1 MKKKLLV
8 VLISA
13 IVGLQLVGCGSSND
27 SSNKTTSDN
36 KPATTTE
43 SKSKVVVDDDSLVNE
58 VSEVYLDVREEYL
71 EVLQNKQMNEWNE
84 EKADALKDLKEIKAM
99 TPESDKNINQAI
111 ADIEQL
117 IDKYQNSLDGKGADP
132 TGIQNLESQIKQLLF
147 DK

>member
-8 VLISA
+8 VIISA
-13 IVGLQLVGCGSSND
+13 IMGLQLVGFGSSND

-36 KPATTTE
+36 KPAATTE
-43 SKSKVVVDDDSLVNE
+43 NKSKVVDDDSLVNE
-58 VSEVYLDVREEYL
+58 VAEVYLDLREEYL
-71 EVLQNKQMNEWNE
+71 EVLENKQMNEWNE
-84 EKADALKDLKEIKAM
+84 EKEDALKDLKEIKAM

-111 ADIEQL
+111 SDIEQL

-132 TGIQNLESQIKQLLF
+132 TGIQNLEAQIKQLLF

>member
-8 VLISA
+8 VIISA
-13 IVGLQLVGCGSSND
+13 IMGLQLVGCGSSND

-36 KPATTTE
+36 KPAATTE
-43 SKSKVVVDDDSLVNE
+43 NKSKVVDDDSLVNE
-58 VSEVYLDVREEYL
+58 VSEVYLDIREEYL

-117 IDKYQNSLDGKGADP
+117 IDKYQNSLDGKGADS
-132 TGIQNLESQIKQLLF
+132 TGIQNLEAQIKQLLF

>member
-8 VLISA
+8 VIISA
-13 IVGLQLVGCGSSND
+13 IMGLQLVGCGSSND

-36 KPATTTE
+36 KPAATTE
-43 SKSKVVVDDDSLVNE
+43 NKSKVVDDDSLV
-58 VSEVYLDVREEYL
+58 YLDLREEYL
-71 EVLQNKQMNEWNE
+71 EVLENKQMNEWNE

-132 TGIQNLESQIKQLLF
+132 TGIQNLEAQIKQLLF

>member
-8 VLISA
+8 VIIST
-13 IVGLQLVGCGSSND
+13 IMGLQLVGCGSSSD

-36 KPATTTE
+36 KPAATTE
-43 SKSKVVVDDDSLVNE
+43 NKSKVLDDDSLVNE
-58 VSEVYLDVREEYL
+58 VSEVYLDLREEYL

-84 EKADALKDLKEIKAM
+84 AKADALKDLNEIKAM

-111 ADIEQL
+111 SDIEKL
-117 IDKYQNSLDGKGADP
+117 IDKYQNNLDGKGEDS
-132 TGIQNLESQIKQLLF
+132 TGIQNLEEEIKQLLF